1 MLNDKEFLNL
11 ISKNAE
17 MGKVGIDAVID
28 YTKDERMREA
38 LRTQGK
44 EYDKIYSE
52 AQEMLKSRNMK
63 PEHLNPMAK
72 ISSEFTSAMKTM
84 KDHSASKIAEMM
96 IQGSTMGVTK
106 LMKNRGEYDGKDED
120 IMSLSDKLLSTEE
133 NNIKTMK
140 GFF

>member
-1 MLNDKEFLNL
+1 MNDNEFLNL

-17 MGKVGIDAVID
+17 MGKVGIDSIME

-38 LRTQGK
+38 LMIQAK
-44 EYDKIYSE
+44 EYDKIYAE
-52 AQEMLKSRNMK
+52 AVEMLKSRNAEVK
-63 PEHLNPMAK
+63 HLSPMAK
-72 ISSEFTSAMKTM
+72 IGSEMTSAMKTM
-84 KDHSASKIAEMM
+84 TDHSTAKIAEMM

-106 LMKNRGEYDGKDED
+106 LMKNRGDYDGNDED

-133 NNIKTMK
+133 RNIETMK

>member
-1 MLNDKEFLNL
+1 MNDTEFLNL

-17 MGKVGIDAVID
+17 MGKVGIDSVMD

-38 LRTQGK
+38 LKVQAK
-44 EYDKIYSE
+44 EYDKIYAE
-52 AQEMLKSRNMK
+52 AVEMLKARNAQVQ
-63 PEHLNPMAK
+63 HLSPMAK
-72 ISSEFTSAMKTM
+72 IGSEMTSAMKTM
-84 KDHSASKIAEMM
+84 TDHSAAKIAEMM

-106 LMKNRGEYDGKDED
+106 LMKNRGDYDGNDED

-133 NNIKTMK
+133 RNIQTMK

>member
-1 MLNDKEFLNL
+1 MKDAEFLNL

-17 MGKVGIDAVID
+17 MGRVGIDAVMD

-38 LRTQGK
+38 LRVQGK
-44 EYDKIYSE
+44 EYDKIYAE
-52 AQEMLKSRNMK
+52 AQDMLRDKNIK

-84 KDHSASKIAEMM
+84 KDHSAGKIAEMM

-106 LMKNRGEYDGKDED
+106 LMKNRGEYEGNDDD
-120 IMSLSDKLLSTEE
+120 ILGLSDKLLSTEE
-133 NNIKTMK
+133 RNIKTMK